1 MYSVGGKIV
10 SVGNK
15 VPEKRVNSLTFQT
28 RDSVF
33 PDNTISDGS
42 RITFGTSVIQSFSI
56 NYGDGTIL
64 IIESVNGEMGVSNG
78 SFEGR
83 DGHLPQHTF
92 LDTENNGSLRNITF
106 DFEFIT
112 GLTSFVSF
120 YSRLYGA
127 FPVDLGLATSLRE
140 ITLNRTFEL
149 ETFPDK
155 ISTIK
160 GLKGLAFIGAFK
172 ANSRPV
178 KLPNGLFATDL
189 EQLTVTGSFNFEDN
203 ISSNLFK
210 INQLS
215 QTLNNLQINSCG
227 VKELPEEIGSLLN
240 LILIDISGDNTEPLE
255 NLSELI
261 NLRYTPFEKYDDF
274 INSTNLNKVQ
284 RIRYDYKG
292 SGVISYENIVNQWV
306 GFKSLFNIELTQELL
321 DRSNN
326 NFDNFTDSFYILC
339 TNQGFLN
346 SSSQEALD
354 TGFPNQFRNIFW
366 GSSSLTQTGNI
377 EAPPQFVQGSN
388 NGNPINQ
395 GQKIYVLVNN
405 YGHTVATS

>member
-42 RITFGTSVIQSFSI
+42 RITFGTSVIQSFSV

-83 DGHLPQHTF
+83 PGHLPQHTF

-112 GLTSFVSF
+112 GLTSFASV

-127 FPVDLGLATSLRE
+127 FPVDLGLATSLRD

-160 GLKGLAFIGAFK
+160 GLESLALVGAFK
-172 ANSRPV
+172 ANSNPV
-178 KLPNGLFATDL
+178 KLPDGLFATAL
-189 EQLTVTGSFNFEDN
+189 EQLIVTGSFDFQDN

-215 QTLNNLQINSCG
+215 QTLNNIQINSCG

-274 INSTNLNKVQ
+274 INSTNLNKVR
-284 RIRYDYKG
+284 RIRYDYRG

-306 GFKSLFNIELTQELL
+306 GFKSLFNIEQTQNFL
-321 DRSNN
+321 DRSNS
-326 NFDNFTDSFYILC
+326 NFDNFTDSFYTLC

-346 SSSQEALD
+346 SSSQEAQLNE
-354 TGFPNQFRNIFW
+354 FPEQFRDIVW
-366 GSSSLTQTGNI
+366 GASSLTQTGII

-405 YGHTVATS
+405 YGHTITTS